1 MLVSLYDCIKGGNLT
16 MADNEKNMNQFEGLP
31 MDLLINQPIIEAAK
45 ETATLC
51 NSQADALRNRTQE
64 ERAGTIQ
71 VEDEEN
77 HM

>member
-1 MLVSLYDCIKGGNLT
+1 

-45 ETATLC
+45 ETVTLC
-51 NSQADALRNRTQE
+51 NSQADALKNRMQE
-64 ERAGTIQ
+64 EKADTIQ